1 MRCVVGGRSVSAWLS
16 CLTGHVGAWLED
28 LSVLSMPE
36 MNLDVQLGLVIR
48 ETRATD
54 GRRDGVIGHPKAL
67 GKEFYTMT

>member
-1 MRCVVGGRSVSAWLS
+1 M
-16 CLTGHVGAWLED
+16 GAWLED